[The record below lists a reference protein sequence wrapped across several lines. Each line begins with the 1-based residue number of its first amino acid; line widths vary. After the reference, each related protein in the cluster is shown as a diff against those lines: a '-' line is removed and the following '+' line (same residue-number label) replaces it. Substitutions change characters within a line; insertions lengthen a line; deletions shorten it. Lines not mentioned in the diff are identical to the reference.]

1 MGITYHFQALN
12 FLKNNPSLW
21 GYITIPILI
30 NIFVGIAL
38 YFGLLIPSWQ
48 WMDTAIVNL
57 PTWLTAISGI
67 LHFLLGLGILVLV
80 GLLIVQIGVVIGAPW
95 YGQLAEQIEKLK
107 INNLPVEESFSFG
120 RTIGDIFRAL
130 MFEVKKLALVIG
142 CSFLTFVL
150 SIAIA
155 PVAPVIAGIVG
166 IMLSTILMC
175 LDFLDPALERRRLSF
190 RQKLGWI
197 IHCAPAS
204 IGFGLGCVVLTS
216 IPILN
221 FLTVPIC
228 MVAGT
233 LFFCDRIWQRIESTS

>member
-1 MGITYHFQALN
+1 MGISYHFQAFN

-30 NIFVGIAL
+30 NVFVGIAL
-38 YFGLLIPSWQ
+38 YFGLLIPGLQ
-48 WMDTAIVNL
+48 WIDTVILNL
-57 PTWLTAISGI
+57 PTWLTVLSGI
-67 LHFLLGLGILVLV
+67 LHFVFGLGILILV
-80 GLLIVQIGVVIGAPW
+80 GLLIVQIGVILGSPW

-107 INNLPVEESFSFG
+107 INNLPTEETFSFG
-120 RTIGDIFRAL
+120 RTISDVFRAL
-130 MFEVKKLALVIG
+130 LFEVKKLALIAI

-166 IMLSTILMC
+166 IILSTILMC

-190 RQKLGWI
+190 RNKLGWI
-197 IHCAPAS
+197 IRSAPAS

-221 FLTVPIC
+221 FLTVPLC

-233 LFFCDRIWQRIESTS
+233 LFFCDRIWQRIETTS

>member
-21 GYITIPILI
+21 GYITIPISI

-38 YFGLLIPSWQ
+38 YFGLLIPSLQ
-48 WMDTAIVNL
+48 WLDTAIINL
-57 PTWLTAISGI
+57 PTWLTAISGV
-67 LHFLLGLGILVLV
+67 LHFLLGLVILVLV
-80 GLLIVQIGVVIGAPW
+80 GLVIVQIGVILGSPW

-107 INNLPVEESFSFG
+107 IDNLPKEDTFNFG
-120 RTIGDIFRAL
+120 RTIADIFRAL

-142 CSFLTFVL
+142 CSLLTFL
-150 SIAIA
+150 ISIAIA

-166 IMLSTILMC
+166 ITLSTTLMC

-197 IHCAPAS
+197 IRCAPAS

-221 FLTVPIC
+221 FLTVPLC

-233 LFFCDRIWQRIESTS
+233 LFFCDRIWERVESTS

>member
-1 MGITYHFQALN
+1 
-12 FLKNNPSLW
+12 
-21 GYITIPILI
+21 
-30 NIFVGIAL
+30 
-38 YFGLLIPSWQ
+38 
-48 WMDTAIVNL
+48 
-57 PTWLTAISGI
+57 
-67 LHFLLGLGILVLV
+67 
-80 GLLIVQIGVVIGAPW
+80 
-95 YGQLAEQIEKLK
+95 
-107 INNLPVEESFSFG
+107 
-120 RTIGDIFRAL
+120 

-155 PVAPVIAGIVG
+155 PVAPVIAGVVG
-166 IMLSTILMC
+166 VTLSTILMC

-197 IHCAPAS
+197 IHCSPAS

-233 LFFCDRIWQRIESTS
+233 LFFCDRIWQSLQSNV

>member
-1 MGITYHFQALN
+1 M
-12 FLKNNPSLW
+12 
-21 GYITIPILI
+21 
-30 NIFVGIAL
+30 
-38 YFGLLIPSWQ
+38 
-48 WMDTAIVNL
+48 
-57 PTWLTAISGI
+57 
-67 LHFLLGLGILVLV
+67 
-80 GLLIVQIGVVIGAPW
+80 QIGVILGAPW
-95 YGQLAEQIEKLK
+95 YGQLAEQIQKLK

-166 IMLSTILMC
+166 IILSTILMC

-190 RQKLGWI
+190 RNKLGWI
-197 IHCAPAS
+197 IRSAPAS

-228 MVAGT
+228 MVAGI